1 MSQRLWGVATKDA
14 ETRPLDTERPFWPK
28 REVKKVRGANSL
40 ERLEESAMHTSGF
53 DPVVMRQA
61 RIGRSLR
68 EVYDCV
74 TDSPLPD
81 QFDALLAELDKIGKP
96 SGSN

>member
-1 MSQRLWGVATKDA
+1 
-14 ETRPLDTERPFWPK
+14 
-28 REVKKVRGANSL
+28 
-40 ERLEESAMHTSGF
+40 MHTSGF

-74 TDSPLPD
+74 TDTPLPD
-81 QFDALLAELDKIGKP
+81 QFDALLAQLDKINLGG
-96 SGSN
+96 GSR